1 MQNLR
6 LSSFRQYILIAAV
19 ALLAFATT
27 TAAYAATPD
36 RITAAVD
43 DSQRTTLAGNIHP
56 MALRATSDLGEVD
69 SSQKLQWV
77 TVYFSMPAA
86 QQAALTQLL
95 QDQQNPASPLY
106 QQWLTPE
113 QFGAQF
119 GMSTA
124 DLAAVSNW
132 VASEGL
138 NLVQTAR
145 GRNFIVVSGTA
156 GQIEK
161 AFGTQIHKLVAGGE
175 NHFANVS
182 DLTIPSAFAGVV
194 QSVTGL
200 DDFKLKSR
208 ARSRTVK
215 PDFTSSIS
223 GSHFIAPG
231 DFYTIYDVNPL
242 LSSSING
249 QGITIAVMGQTDI
262 SLSNVLAFRTASGL
276 STTNLP
282 VVLLAG
288 VTDPG
293 VSENDI
299 DEAQLDVEWSGAVA
313 PNATILFVNSTNV
326 ISTSMVYAIDNN
338 VAPIITVSYGN
349 CEALFGSATT
359 VNSFNTLFQQAN
371 SEGITIMGPAGDAG
385 ATDCDT
391 GYPATQGLAVDFPA
405 SSPYVTGAGGTE
417 FNEGSGSYWNSS
429 NGNYQGSALSYIP
442 EMVWNDSSSTN
453 GLEAG
458 GGGKSSYF
466 TKPSWQTGTGVP
478 ADGARDVP
486 DISLNASPNHDG
498 YLFCSEYYSSTG
510 ADEGASCTN
519 GGYRYTD
526 GQSLDVVGGTSVS
539 TPTFAGLLALV
550 EQKVGHRLANANPAI
565 YGLANSTYYAN
576 VFHDVT
582 VGNND
587 SPCTVGSTGCT
598 SSPIGFSATV
608 GYDLASGWGSVDAY
622 NMAQYWTTISGSV
635 SSFINTTTTLS
646 ATPNSLASSATTT
659 LTATVSST
667 SGTPTGTV
675 QFYLCNTASA
685 CSPSS
690 ATSGSLSYPY
700 LATATLS
707 GGVASYTYSPS
718 TLAAGTWQVY
728 ALYTGSSTYASS
740 LGSTSF
746 TITTSVAASFTLT
759 PATTSLSVAPGGTAT
774 PVTFTVTGVNGFA
787 GSITFS
793 AASSLDGEYSFS
805 ATTVLLSSTAT
816 SATTQLTL
824 YAYYADSQSGGLQ
837 QSVPGGNHAAL
848 RRYETGGGIA
858 LAGLLL
864 FGVTGGRRRKR
875 RLPVLLAVLMLAAM
889 MGGVTGC
896 GGSSASTGGGGT
908 TLNSPAGVYPV
919 TVTATGVASSGGT
932 VTQTA
937 TVTLTVT

>member
-1 MQNLR
+1 MQKLR
-6 LSSFRQYILIAAV
+6 LSLFRQRFMIAAV

-27 TAAYAATPD
+27 TAAYAASPN

-43 DSQRTTLAGNIHP
+43 DSQRTTLTGNIHP
-56 MALRATSDLGEVD
+56 MALQATSDLGEVD
-69 SSQKLQWV
+69 SSQKLEWV

-95 QDQQNPASPLY
+95 QDQQNPNSPLY

-124 DLAAVSNW
+124 DLATVSNW
-132 VASEGL
+132 VSSEGL

-145 GRNFIVVSGTA
+145 GRNFIVISGTA
-156 GQIEK
+156 GQVEK

-182 DLTIPSAFAGVV
+182 DLTIPSAIAGVV

-249 QGITIAVMGQTDI
+249 QGVTIAVMGQTDI
-262 SLSNVLAFRTASGL
+262 SLSDVLAFRTASGL

-293 VSENDI
+293 TSANDI

-326 ISTSMVYAIDNN
+326 ISGSMVYAIDNN

-349 CEALFGSATT
+349 CESLFGSATT
-359 VNSFNTLFQQAN
+359 VNSYNTLFQQAN
-371 SEGITIMGPAGDAG
+371 SEGITILGPSGDAG

-391 GYPATQGLAVDFPA
+391 GYPATQGLSVDFPA
-405 SSPYVTGAGGTE
+405 SSPYVTAAGGTE
-417 FNEGSGSYWNSS
+417 FNEGAGSYWSTT
-429 NGNYQGSALSYIP
+429 NGSYQGSALSYIP

-453 GLEAG
+453 GLEGG
-458 GGGKSSYF
+458 GGGKSTLF

-478 ADGARDVP
+478 ADGVRDVP
-486 DISLNASPNHDG
+486 DISLSASPNHDG
-498 YLFCSEYYSSTG
+498 YLFC
-510 ADEGASCTN
+510 ASGFCTS
-519 GGYRYTD
+519 GYRN
-526 GQSLDVVGGTSVS
+526 SSNNLDVVGGTSVS
-539 TPTFAGLLALV
+539 TPAFAALLALV

-598 SSPIGFSATV
+598 ASPIGYSATV

-646 ATPNSLASSATTT
+646 ATPNSLASTATTT

-685 CSPSS
+685 CSPST
-690 ATSGSLSYPY
+690 ATSGSLAYPY
-700 LATATLS
+700 IASATLS

-746 TITTSVAASFTLT
+746 TITTSVAASYTLT
-759 PATTSLSVAPGGTAT
+759 PATTSLSVAPGGTAS
-774 PVTFTVTGVNGFA
+774 PITFTVTGVNAFA
-787 GSITFS
+787 GTITFS
-793 AASSLDGEYSFS
+793 AASTLDGEYSFS
-805 ATTVLLSSTAT
+805 ATTVTLSTTAT
-816 SATTQLTL
+816 S
-824 YAYYADSQSGGLQ
+824 DSQSGGLQ
-837 QSVPGGNHAAL
+837 QSVPGGSRAAL
-848 RRYETGGGIA
+848 RRFETGGGIA
-858 LAGLLL
+858 LAGLFL

-875 RLPVLLAVLMLAAM
+875 RLPVLLAVLMLAAL
-889 MGGVTGC
+889 MGGMTGC
-896 GGSSASTGGGGT
+896 GGSSSSSGGSGG
-908 TLNSPAGVYPV
+908 TLNSPAGTYPV